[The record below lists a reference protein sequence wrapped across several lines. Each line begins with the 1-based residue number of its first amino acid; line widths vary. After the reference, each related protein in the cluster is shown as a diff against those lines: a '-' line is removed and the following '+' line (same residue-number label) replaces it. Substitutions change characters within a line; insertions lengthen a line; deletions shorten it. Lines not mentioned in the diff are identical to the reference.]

1 MRYLAL
7 IPLFVLAL
15 IPNSQPIDTNVPDN
29 SVQVVSSFIAE
40 QEPYRASPRNGFPDR
55 SKQISEAKQLDAQR
69 EQARL
74 EAIKQA
80 EAIKVAVMPK
90 TAPIMAV
97 NGSCRDWIVQ
107 AGVADVENAYW
118 LIMKES
124 GCNPNSVNKSSGACG
139 IPQALPCSKLGT
151 NDPVAQIQ
159 WMQNYCVRRYGSWA
173 GAVAHFRSVGWY

>member
-29 SVQVVSSFIAE
+29 SVQVVSSFLKPTNSWE
-40 QEPYRASPRNGFPDR
+40 LEFPDR
-55 SKQISEAKQLDAQR
+55 NKQISEARQLDAQR
-69 EQARL
+69 LAEAQEAQRLALIAEQA
-74 EAIKQA
+74 KNVPQ
-80 EAIKVAVMPK
+80 VAQI
-90 TAPIMAV
+90 AP

-151 NDPVAQIQ
+151 SDPIAQIQ

-173 GAVAHFRSVGWY
+173 GAVAHFRNVGWY

>member
-1 MRYLAL
+1 MHLAL
-7 IPLFVLAL
+7 IPITAIAL
-15 IPNSQPIDTNVPDN
+15 ILNFNSQPIDTNVPDN
-29 SVQVVSSFIAE
+29 SVQVVSSFLKPTNSWE
-40 QEPYRASPRNGFPDR
+40 LEFPDR
-55 SKQISEAKQLDAQR
+55 SKQISEAKQLDTQR
-69 EQARL
+69 EIARL

-80 EAIKVAVMPK
+80 EAIKVAVTPK
-90 TAPIMAV
+90 TTPIVAV
-97 NGSCRDWIVQ
+97 NGSCKDWIVA

-151 NDPVAQIQ
+151 SDPIAQIQ

-173 GAVAHFRSVGWY
+173 GAVAHFRNVGWY

>member
-29 SVQVVSSFIAE
+29 SVQVVSSFLNYTNSWE
-40 QEPYRASPRNGFPDR
+40 LEFPDR
-55 SKQISEAKQLDAQR
+55 SKQISEAKELDTQR
-69 EQARL
+69 EIARL

-80 EAIKVAVMPK
+80 EAIKVAVTPK
-90 TAPIMAV
+90 TTPVVAV
-97 NGSCRDWIVQ
+97 NGSCKDWIVA

-151 NDPVAQIQ
+151 SDPIAQIQ

-173 GAVAHFRSVGWY
+173 GAVAHFRNVGWY